1 MIRVL
6 IVDDSA
12 FMRQVVSDIINNDP
26 NLEVIDTASNGL
38 IAIDKVVK
46 LQPDVILLDVE
57 MPKMDGLSALSHI
70 MKTNPTPVVML
81 SNLTQ
86 KGTYTTIK
94 ALEIGAIDFIPKPSG
109 SLSLDIDTISAQIV
123 EKVKL
128 AAKVNIK
135 RTRAGKTLPFPMVE
149 MKKSTKVVVI
159 GASTGGPQTLLQLLK
174 RLPRNVPPI
183 FIVQHMPAEFTK
195 SLASRLDSM
204 CIFDVKEAEEG
215 DGIRPG
221 MAFLAPGGHHMTVK
235 RLRLYNKEIIQLNK
249 NPPVNS
255 IRPSVDV
262 TMQSVV
268 EVYGANTIGVLL
280 TGMGHDGAKGMCSIK
295 KSGGKTIA
303 QNEETCVIF
312 GMPKSAIEKNCV
324 NKVAPVSSIPEEI
337 MNML

>member
-1 MIRVL
+1 MIKVL

-38 IAIDKVVK
+38 IAIDKVEK
-46 LQPDVILLDVE
+46 LRPDVILLDVE
-57 MPKMDGLSALSHI
+57 MPKMDGLSALSRI
-70 MKTNPTPVVML
+70 MESNPTPVVML

-109 SLSLDIDTISAQIV
+109 SLSLDIDTISSQIV

-135 RTRAGKTLPFPMVE
+135 KTRAGKTLPSSVVE
-149 MKKSTKVVVI
+149 MKYSTKVVVI
-159 GASTGGPQTLLQLLK
+159 GASTGGPQTLVELLK

-204 CIFDVKEAEEG
+204 CIFNVKEAEEG
-215 DGIRPG
+215 DTIRPG

-235 RLRLYNKEIIQLNK
+235 RLRSYNKEIIQLNT

-262 TMQSVV
+262 TMQSVM

-312 GMPKSAIEKNCV
+312 GMPKSAIEKGCV

>member
-26 NLEVIDTASNGL
+26 VLEVIDTASNGL
-38 IAIDKVVK
+38 IAIDKVAQ
-46 LQPDVILLDVE
+46 LRPDVILMDVE
-57 MPKMDGLSALSHI
+57 MPKMDGLSALSSI
-70 MKTNPTPVVML
+70 MKSNPTPVVML

-94 ALEIGAIDFIPKPSG
+94 ALEIGAVDFISKPSG

-128 AAKVNIK
+128 AAKVNSNTTQPG
-135 RTRAGKTLPFPMVE
+135 RTSSLPRVE
-149 MKKSTKVVVI
+149 MKNSTKVIVI
-159 GASTGGPQTLLQLLK
+159 GASTGGPQTLVELLK

-195 SLASRLDSM
+195 SLASRLDSI

-215 DGIRPG
+215 DMIRPG
-221 MAFLAPGGHHMTVK
+221 MAFLAPGGYHMTVK
-235 RLRLYNKEIIQLNK
+235 RTRLDNKDIIQLNT

-268 EVYGANTIGVLL
+268 DVYGANTIGVLL

-312 GMPKSAIEKNCV
+312 GMPKSAIEKGCV
-324 NKVAPVSSIPEEI
+324 NKVAPRSSIPEEI